1 MWFYK
6 RGKCGSYLVLAI
18 ALIFGRQT
26 VIFFGR
32 ETFLSVKVGWHGEN
46 LKSLSTLELHF
57 TATTG
62 IKHGVL
68 GWNPTSVTMVTT
80 AMCEKM
86 CERIWECVRESYSS
100 ILLTYEWVHKHNFSG
115 KIARPFELTN
125 LTTLMEREDRITFT
139 FHSVFLY
146 NNMKRFC
153 SGIWWRNTWA
163 NPTFL
168 RHRSLQETKEQDPSE
183 GEDNFFKKNWIVC
196 FKINVFSFIWSFVI
210 EPTRHSQSVTDE
222 QCGQIGQF
230 IALWGAWVNIY
241 FAQIAH
247 IFWQFL

>member
-125 LTTLMEREDRITFT
+125 LATLMEREDRITFT
-139 FHSVFLY
+139 FHGEEI
-146 NNMKRFC
+146 REP
-153 SGIWWRNTWA
+153 I
-163 NPTFL
+163 
-168 RHRSLQETKEQDPSE
+168 QPSYVI
-183 GEDNFFKKNWIVC
+183 GHFKKPKNKTLRKVRI
-196 FKINVFSFIWSFVI
+196 
-210 EPTRHSQSVTDE
+210 
-222 QCGQIGQF
+222 
-230 IALWGAWVNIY
+230 
-241 FAQIAH
+241 
-247 IFWQFL
+247 IFLKKLNCLF